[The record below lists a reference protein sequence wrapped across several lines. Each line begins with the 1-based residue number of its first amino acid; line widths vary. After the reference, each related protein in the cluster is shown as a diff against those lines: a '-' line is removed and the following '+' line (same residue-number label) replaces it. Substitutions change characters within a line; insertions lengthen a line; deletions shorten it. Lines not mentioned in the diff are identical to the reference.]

1 MSDIFL
7 DLAHN
12 KTTKNLLAKLG
23 FRLPQPLDRDL
34 TNYNENMFSRSKI
47 AIVGQGVLNQKICA
61 FADRFSINLTCLDSN
76 KSGVVNYEP
85 LRYDDKLSALI
96 FDACDLDLKYGL
108 DLLYKFFN
116 LYTTM
121 LKKCGRVI
129 IISNKKDPIFEEA
142 LSGFMKSLSKELG
155 ANGITVNKIIL
166 AKDISL
172 DSINLDDILSHMFCK
187 VSLSRLIFE
196 KQYSESQLFSSPLR
210 KKTCVVT
217 GASRGIGL
225 AICKIFAQQELLLV
239 LICRLLGTTQEVN
252 VRNRCK
258 SLCS

>member
-7 DLAHN
+7 DLAQN

-121 LKKCGRVI
+121 LKK
-129 IISNKKDPIFEEA
+129 
-142 LSGFMKSLSKELG
+142 MW
-155 ANGITVNKIIL
+155 
-166 AKDISL
+166 
-172 DSINLDDILSHMFCK
+172 
-187 VSLSRLIFE
+187 
-196 KQYSESQLFSSPLR
+196 SSY
-210 KKTCVVT
+210 
-217 GASRGIGL
+217 
-225 AICKIFAQQELLLV
+225 
-239 LICRLLGTTQEVN
+239 N
-252 VRNRCK
+252 Y
-258 SLCS
+258 